1 MRVLAGFPGPAAAGM
16 RLSESSNGAAPGRC
30 AHHPGITPGG
40 VICGDR
46 DSPMGRGVRVAGPRV
61 PAGTLISRRPGR
73 RPGIILRGDVISPVR
88 QATLPRQ
95 GLIGDG
101 ARVFSRRT
109 VSQRPGNSGP
119 STPVTGSY
127 PLCPSAPAQAH
138 RPPPGGANLVY
149 GRRPCP
155 HERHPSKDQECRGT
169 QRAGNMPK
177 GSVEPGN
184 LRACRGGPLL
194 ELAGLAE
201 AGGEQPGAP
210 AACQRTRA
218 SGTGSTLHPRRVGG
232 CTAISWRWD
241 GHALFGPMR
250 LRRRAARDAALPGAA
265 AAGFTLPR
273 VIGR

>member
-1 MRVLAGFPGPAAAGM
+1 M
-16 RLSESSNGAAPGRC
+16 
-30 AHHPGITPGG
+30 
-40 VICGDR
+40 
-46 DSPMGRGVRVAGPRV
+46 
-61 PAGTLISRRPGR
+61 
-73 RPGIILRGDVISPVR
+73 RGDVISSVR

-109 VSQRPGNSGP
+109 VSQRLGNSGP
-119 STPVTGSY
+119 STPVRPAATRYAPQHPLKRTGL
-127 PLCPSAPAQAH
+127 PLGEPIWCTGDGRARTKDIPARIRSAGAPSV
-138 RPPPGGANLVY
+138 PGI
-149 GRRPCP
+149 C
-155 HERHPSKDQECRGT
+155 Q
-169 QRAGNMPK
+169 K
-177 GSVEPGN
+177 GSGQPGN

-201 AGGEQPGAP
+201 AGGEPPGAP

-218 SGTGSTLHPRRVGG
+218 SGTGSTLHPGRVGG

-250 LRRRAARDAALPGAA
+250 LRRRAAWDAALPGAG

>member
-1 MRVLAGFPGPAAAGM
+1 M

-194 ELAGLAE
+194 ELAGLPE
-201 AGGEQPGAP
+201 AGGEPPGAP

-218 SGTGSTLHPRRVGG
+218 SGTGSTLHPGRV
-232 CTAISWRWD
+232 
-241 GHALFGPMR
+241 R
-250 LRRRAARDAALPGAA
+250 LRRQTTWAAALPGAG

-273 VIGR
+273 VIGG